1 MVRLSMAVWVAGVAI
16 ALPHPLFAQ
25 IVPDSTLPENSI
37 VNIEGELQRI
47 TGGTTAGGNLFH
59 SFEQFN
65 VRTGETARFEAFSTI
80 DNIITRVT
88 GGQLSHIDGLIETNG
103 TANLFLLNPQGILF
117 GANAQL
123 DVGGSFVA
131 SSASSIAFADGSE
144 FVATPDGETA
154 PLLTVSVP
162 VGLHFNSSKLGE
174 ISVSG
179 AELIVPSRETLAF
192 IGSDISISAARLVAG
207 GRSFEE
213 TQTTPAGSIELGSI
227 REGTVDFTPGDR
239 GLSFDYASGSEFGN
253 IQLIEQTSLDLT
265 GIAGGDIQMVARNL
279 QIENSVAFTVTLGS
293 QPGGDITVRAT
304 ESVEIVGTGD
314 FSLALP
320 DLTADPSSRTIP
332 LSGLLNFTFG
342 AGNTGAIVVETPQLL
357 ARNNASILSGMQGES
372 TGNAGAL
379 TIEASER
386 VEVASSLVGSVTGSN
401 TTGDAGA
408 VILSTPQLLL
418 RDNGLLLSATFGPS
432 QGGDIAVE
440 ADEIQLIRAEPI
452 LLNPFITLG
461 TGISSS
467 AIEDGDGGDVT
478 IDTGT
483 LELRDGALITT
494 GAIGSG
500 SAGSVTVNAS
510 EGVELRGANTVS
522 ATDELGIIF
531 NTAITVGSITRGDS
545 GDLRVNTPRLIL
557 RDGAFIAANTF
568 GEGAGG
574 TIDIDADVVELS
586 GIAADSELP
595 TNISASSFGSFGEG
609 DAGNLEIRA
618 DRIQLDRGAELAATS
633 TAGERG
639 NITLNANT
647 VQMRNGSRIS
657 TDATQTATGG
667 NINIDTDTL
676 VALENSDITANAQ
689 ESSGGRVQIAA
700 QGIFGT
706 EFREELTP
714 NSDITAN
721 SIGGDDGTVII
732 QTPNIEP
739 GQGLVNLTSDPLD
752 PDTTLARSCLT
763 PSSRQRGRF
772 AIVGAGGL
780 PPSPDT
786 PGNLPFPT
794 YQIPARTEANLS
806 PEESIALEDIDDKME
821 QLVEADGIFQLEDD
835 RFVLGSLCG

>member
-47 TGGTTAGGNLFH
+47 TGGTAAGGNLFH

-65 VRTGETARFEAFSTI
+65 VRTGETARFEVFSSI

-88 GGQLSHIDGLIETNG
+88 GGQLSHIDGLLETNG

-117 GANAQL
+117 GANARL

-131 SSASSIAFADGSE
+131 TSASSIAFADGSE
-144 FVATPDGETA
+144 FIATPDGETV

-162 VGLHFNSSKLGE
+162 VGLQFNSPNLGG

-213 TQTTPAGSIELGSI
+213 TQTTPAGRIELGSI
-227 REGTVDFTPGDR
+227 REGSINFTPGDR

-279 QIENSVAFTVTLGS
+279 QIENSVALTVTLGS

-304 ESVEIVGTGD
+304 ESAEIVGTGD

-320 DLTADPSSRTIP
+320 DLTADPSSRNTPI
-332 LSGLLNFTFG
+332 SGLFNFTFG

-386 VEVASSLVGSVTGSN
+386 VEVASSLVGSVTGGS
-401 TTGDAGA
+401 TTGEAGA

-452 LLNPFITLG
+452 SLNPFITLG
-461 TGISSS
+461 TAISSS

-478 IDTGT
+478 IDTRT

-522 ATDELGIIF
+522 ARDQLGIVF
-531 NTAITVGSITRGDS
+531 NTAITVGTITRGNS
-545 GDLRVNTPRLIL
+545 GDLSVKTPRLIL
-557 RDGAFIAANTF
+557 QDGAFIAANTF

-574 TIDIDADVVELS
+574 TIEIDADVVELS
-586 GIAADSELP
+586 GMAADGEIR
-595 TNISASSFGSFGEG
+595 TNISASSVGFFGAGE
-609 DAGNLEIRA
+609 AGNLEIRA
-618 DRIQLDRGAELAATS
+618 DEIQLDRGAELAATS

-657 TDATQTATGG
+657 TDATDTATGG
-667 NINIDTDTL
+667 NINIDTETL

-721 SIGGDDGTVII
+721 SIQGDDGTVII
-732 QTPNIEP
+732 QTPNIQP
-739 GQGLVNLTSDPLD
+739 GQGLVDLTSNPLD

-786 PGNLPFPT
+786 SGNLPFPT

-806 PEESIALEDIDDKME
+806 PEESIALEEIDDKIE
-821 QLVEADGIFQLEDD
+821 PIVEADGIFQLEDD

>member
-1 MVRLSMAVWVAGVAI
+1 MAVWVAGVAI

-47 TGGTTAGGNLFH
+47 TGGTAAGGNLFH

-65 VRTGETARFEAFSTI
+65 VRTGETARFEVFSSI

-88 GGQLSHIDGLIETNG
+88 GGQLSHIDGLLETNG

-117 GANAQL
+117 GANARL

-131 SSASSIAFADGSE
+131 TSASSIAFADGSE
-144 FVATPDGETA
+144 FIATPDGETV

-162 VGLHFNSSKLGE
+162 VGLQFNSPNLGG

-213 TQTTPAGSIELGSI
+213 TQTTPAGRIELGSI
-227 REGTVDFTPGDR
+227 REGSINFTPGDR

-279 QIENSVAFTVTLGS
+279 QIENSVALTVTLGS

-304 ESVEIVGTGD
+304 ESAEIVGTGD

-320 DLTADPSSRTIP
+320 DLTADPSSRNTPI
-332 LSGLLNFTFG
+332 SGLFNFTFG

-386 VEVASSLVGSVTGSN
+386 VEVASSLVGSVTGGS
-401 TTGDAGA
+401 TTGEAGA

-452 LLNPFITLG
+452 SLNPFITLG
-461 TGISSS
+461 TAISSS

-478 IDTGT
+478 IDTRT

-522 ATDELGIIF
+522 ARDQLGIVF
-531 NTAITVGSITRGDS
+531 NTAITVGTITRGNS
-545 GDLRVNTPRLIL
+545 GDLSVKTPRLIL
-557 RDGAFIAANTF
+557 QDGAFIAANTF

-574 TIDIDADVVELS
+574 TIEIDADVVELS
-586 GIAADSELP
+586 GMAADGEIR
-595 TNISASSFGSFGEG
+595 TNISASSVGFFGAGE
-609 DAGNLEIRA
+609 AGNLEIRA
-618 DRIQLDRGAELAATS
+618 DEIQLDRGAELAATS

-657 TDATQTATGG
+657 TDATDTATGG
-667 NINIDTDTL
+667 NINIDTETL

-721 SIGGDDGTVII
+721 SIQGDDGTVII
-732 QTPNIEP
+732 QTPNIQP
-739 GQGLVNLTSDPLD
+739 GQGLVDLTSDPLD

-786 PGNLPFPT
+786 SGNLPFPT

-806 PEESIALEDIDDKME
+806 PEESIALEEIDDKIE
-821 QLVEADGIFQLEDD
+821 PIVEADGIFQLEDD